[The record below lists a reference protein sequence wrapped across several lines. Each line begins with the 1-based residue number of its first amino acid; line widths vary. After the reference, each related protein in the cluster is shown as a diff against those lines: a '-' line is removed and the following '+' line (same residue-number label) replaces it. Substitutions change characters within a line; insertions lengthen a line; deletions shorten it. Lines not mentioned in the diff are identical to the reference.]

1 MRVTRASHR
10 LPPASN
16 GIDCEARRV
25 VVDPDA
31 HPPGIVGDV
40 VDAVGRRPTE
50 LRDDEVVHADRFGP
64 TLRAVLTPTIAEIA
78 HQFLLLGVDRNRRL
92 IRRQRLLHL
101 SVDVPELGIA
111 VGMLR
116 PLAGLAIGLQAVP
129 KMAQKI
135 GDHVVRDAMPETSK
149 LDRQIAQALGGP
161 PQRRHRIAA
170 CRRLHQ
176 GSEIAE
182 QRRIGVHEGRAA
194 GDPSG
199 APDPAPPRAPPR
211 RAVPKA
217 RDRSCCAQCR

>member
-78 HQFLLLGVDRNRRL
+78 HQLVSRPAGL
-92 IRRQRLLHL
+92 RRQSLAERCVRLSPHTA
-101 SVDVPELGIA
+101 PI
-111 VGMLR
+111 
-116 PLAGLAIGLQAVP
+116 
-129 KMAQKI
+129 
-135 GDHVVRDAMPETSK
+135 
-149 LDRQIAQALGGP
+149 RQT
-161 PQRRHRIAA
+161 RR
-170 CRRLHQ
+170 
-176 GSEIAE
+176 SF
-182 QRRIGVHEGRAA
+182 
-194 GDPSG
+194 
-199 APDPAPPRAPPR
+199 
-211 RAVPKA
+211 
-217 RDRSCCAQCR
+217 